1 MTVIS
6 PNGMMI
12 ILQYAREAMHFAR
25 WQRPGE
31 KAFAFF
37 LRQWR

>member
-1 MTVIS
+1 MIVTS
-6 PNGMMI
+6 PDGMMI
-12 ILQYAREAMHFAR
+12 ILQYAREAMDFAPL
-25 WQRPGE
+25 QGQGE

>member
-6 PNGMMI
+6 PNYMTI
-12 ILQYAREAMHFAR
+12 ILQYARAAMHFAR
-25 WQRPGE
+25 WQGPGE
-31 KAFAFF
+31 KSFAFF